1 MNCNCCGF
9 PFHFPCKK
17 KPRSRSIGL
26 RGIKYIY
33 ESSVLREKRYTTE
46 QRLARQAGLYAASC
60 CPSFGS
66 GAIFFAKYTATKMA
80 VMPPTSFPTIIGKII
95 SLATPAVKPR

>member
-1 MNCNCCGF
+1 MR
-9 PFHFPCKK
+9 PDKKLHPRK
-17 KPRSRSIGL
+17 KPRSQSFGL
-26 RGIKYIY
+26 RGIQYIY
-33 ESSVLREKRYTTE
+33 ESSVLRENVTQPSSGYLGFL
-46 QRLARQAGLYAASC
+46 LARQPRPYAASC

-80 VMPPTSFPTIIGKII
+80 VMPPTSFPTIIGKIM